1 MNKHAAEISSILLII
16 TDSIIY
22 QTIPASGETLLSEYV
37 QAVLCL
43 CVRVCL
49 YRCKPLSLKTT
60 CFFFLKGIVCSNSK
74 STQFIIDSH
83 LNGVSGGILQSTVA
97 EMHCRCNS
105 SEEALYGRQTD

>member
-49 YRCKPLSLKTT
+49 YRCKPLSLKIT
-60 CFFFLKGIVCSNSK
+60 CFFLKGIAGSNSK

-97 EMHCRCNS
+97 EMH
-105 SEEALYGRQTD
+105 